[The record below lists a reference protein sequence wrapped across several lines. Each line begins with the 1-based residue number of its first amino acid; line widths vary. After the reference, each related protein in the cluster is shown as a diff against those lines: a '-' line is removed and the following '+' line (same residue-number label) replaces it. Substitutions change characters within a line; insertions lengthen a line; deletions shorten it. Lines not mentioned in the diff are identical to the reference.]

1 MDNQD
6 YVLDGT
12 MAFSSTKSA
21 LDWYRKQYYMM
32 LEENKLLTEELQALI
47 RQNNELQRLL

>member
-1 MDNQD
+1 MDDLN
-6 YVLDGT
+6 YVLDGDV
-12 MAFSSTKSA
+12 MFSSPTAAMNYYK
-21 LDWYRKQYYMM
+21 KQYYMM